1 MNKSTIWPEVM
12 ARMSTAAI
20 KATRPR
26 ISVDLIKAILLVAG
40 AAVLSVAIILM
51 NW

>member
-1 MNKSTIWPEVM
+1 MTTIWPVVR
-12 ARMSTAAI
+12 ARMSHVAI

-26 ISVDLIKAILLVAG
+26 ISVDWIKAILLVAG

>member
-1 MNKSTIWPEVM
+1 MTTIWPVVR
-12 ARMSTAAI
+12 ARMSPVAI

-26 ISVDLIKAILLVAG
+26 ISVDWIKAILLVAG